1 MRRVLQV
8 VLGIVAIVS
17 GIMLY
22 NVLRDAQW
30 AHSWLK
36 STLVMLPELGTI
48 IAVFELHH
56 SAKAN
61 ELRNQRNELAK
72 ANNDL
77 EGVRNALAE
86 ENNTLSAVNNKLTEE
101 YNELQRQLQTERN
114 EHLAEIARQM
124 QRPQTVSERNAA
136 KLRQHLGS
144 PVVVFNDDNG
154 RWPGTPRI
162 AEVFEGNIA
171 ALFQPTQQGSQAY
184 VVYADCKDLEV
195 IEIPSGSCPLQVKVN
210 KRYGNFIQLERSRGG
225 KTERHLPPCQR
236 LSAVALRTTH
246 NLGSQGL
253 PKRERCQST
262 RLKMEPIRFSSKAR
276 PASPSSETTK
286 LSRFDSFRSK
296 SSTSP
301 RDSSAAQR
309 EPVRAATRYSS
320 ASSPSFMGGESAG
333 AEFDTVHQSVSRFVC
348 LAQKTS

>member
-210 KRYGNFIQLERSRGG
+210 KRYGNFIQLGEIKRWEDRKTPSAMPAFERGG
-225 KTERHLPPCQR
+225 TAYNAQFRKP
-236 LSAVALRTTH
+236 
-246 NLGSQGL
+246 G
-253 PKRERCQST
+253 
-262 RLKMEPIRFSSKAR
+262 
-276 PASPSSETTK
+276 SSETRT
-286 LSRFDSFRSK
+286 LSIYTSKDGANSFQLEGSTGEPFVGDNKAVSIRFLSQQVEYLSEGFQRS
-296 SSTSP
+296 T
-301 RDSSAAQR
+301 AG
-309 EPVRAATRYSS
+309 T
-320 ASSPSFMGGESAG
+320 GES
-333 AEFDTVHQSVSRFVC
+333 RYPLFVC
-348 LAQKTS
+348 